1 MITSISALV
10 WRRSAECVFHTT
22 RKQCHTGEQAQSKSD
37 VLLAGRR
44 GAFTQPG
51 TKESIVQEQHRSE
64 LAALNARLGL
74 PGHVHFES
82 SARGGPVVVLDHPRG
97 RATVALM
104 GAQLIDWQPAGQ
116 EPVFWL
122 SPVAQLDTGSPVRG
136 GVPVC
141 WPWFGPPAP
150 GLVASTGRTW
160 PQHGFARTAMWLPIE
175 AGEGAEGPWVTL
187 ALEAPADAGKG
198 WPHQAQARLTVVVGA
213 KLELRLRTHNR
224 GPEPLV
230 LTQALHAYFKVG
242 DITRTRIDGLS
253 GHVFHDTV
261 AHGPARAISPS
272 LNSQN
277 GAVTFSGEIDRIYLE
292 QRGAISIVDEQLGR
306 QITMTKRGSGSTVVW
321 NPWRDKSDG
330 LGDMGAEGY
339 RGMVCVEAAD
349 TIYDALSV
357 PAGGTTELAASYAC
371 EPLRN

>member
-1 MITSISALV
+1 MGASALQV
-10 WRRSAECVFHTT
+10 AH
-22 RKQCHTGEQAQSKSD
+22 GI
-37 VLLAGRR
+37 AGRLAFVSGPD
-44 GAFTQPG
+44 GAP
-51 TKESIVQEQHRSE
+51 
-64 LAALNARLGL
+64 LADVTAAAGRALISLKGAQVLSFAPAGADDLLWLSPAARLG
-74 PGHVHFES
+74 
-82 SARGGPVVVLDHPRG
+82 GPDP
-97 RATVALM
+97 
-104 GAQLIDWQPAGQ
+104 I
-116 EPVFWL
+116 
-122 SPVAQLDTGSPVRG
+122 RG

-141 WPWFGPPAP
+141 WPWFAAHPSDPAGP
-150 GLVASTGRTW
+150 T
-160 PQHGFARTAMWLPIE
+160 HGFARTAMWLPIE
-175 AGEGAEGPWVTL
+175 AGEGADGPWVTL

-224 GPEPLV
+224 GPQPLV

-261 AHGPARAISPS
+261 AHGPARAISPT

-339 RGMVCVEAAD
+339 RGMVCVEAAN